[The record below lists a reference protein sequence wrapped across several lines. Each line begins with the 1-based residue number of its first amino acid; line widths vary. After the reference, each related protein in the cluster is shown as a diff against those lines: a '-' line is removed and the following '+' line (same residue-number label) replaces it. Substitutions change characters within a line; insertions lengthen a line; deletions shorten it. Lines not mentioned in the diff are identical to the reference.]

1 METTNTN
8 YQQLMLTDSGEL
20 TLEQKQFVDLHKRI
34 CYDSQKAT
42 EYIVDMAQG
51 IREMKESKRYQT
63 AGFASFGEYTETALG
78 IKERQ
83 AYNYI
88 AVIEKLPEGFV
99 KANAAVGVTKLALL
113 TSVNEEEREEILEKI
128 DITQAKTTEINAAVK
143 EALAAREEAEKQL
156 SLLTEEKTE
165 IEAENEKLSR
175 EYAKIAKDLKEEKA
189 RQSEL
194 AKEKAALEQK
204 YAELET
210 QKHTV
215 AYQPDMQTVAELK
228 EATEKVAASDA
239 KIKALESQIEAL
251 KAAPKPEPTTARVE
265 IKDDVIVRF
274 KVKFNDFQNLLDNMS
289 ELIESMEQ
297 EQAGKCKNAVKIV
310 FEDSIFGEATK

>member
-8 YQQLMLTDSGEL
+8 YRQLMLTDSGEL

-63 AGFASFGEYTETALG
+63 AGFTSFGEYTETALG

-99 KANAAVGVTKLALL
+99 KANAEIGVTKLALL
-113 TSVNEEEREEILEKI
+113 TSVNEEEHEEILEKI
-128 DITQAKTTEINAAVK
+128 DITTAKTTEINTAVK
-143 EALAAREEAEKQL
+143 EAIAAREEAEKQL
-156 SLLTEEKTE
+156 SLLSDEKAE
-165 IEAENEKLSR
+165 VEQENEKLNR
-175 EYAKIAKDLKEEKA
+175 EYAKIAKDLKSEKS

-194 AKEKAALEQK
+194 LKEKEMLEKK
-204 YAELET
+204 YAELEAS
-210 QKHTV
+210 KHTV
-215 AYQPDMQTVAELK
+215 AYQPDMQTVTELK
-228 EATEKVAASDA
+228 VATEKEAQSAAR
-239 KIKALESQIEAL
+239 IKELEAQIETL
-251 KAAPKPEPTTARVE
+251 KAAPKPQAEPARVE
-265 IKDDVIVRF
+265 IKDDAIVRF

-289 ELIESMEQ
+289 DLIEDMET

-310 FEDSIFGEATK
+310 FEDSIFGETK

>member
-8 YQQLMLTDSGEL
+8 YRQLMLTDSGEL

-63 AGFASFGEYTETALG
+63 AGFTSFGEYTETALG

-99 KANAAVGVTKLALL
+99 KANAEIGVTKLALL

-128 DITQAKTTEINAAVK
+128 DITTAKTTEINTAVK
-143 EALAAREEAEKQL
+143 EAIAAREEAEKQL
-156 SLLTEEKTE
+156 SLLSDEK
-165 IEAENEKLSR
+165 AEVT
-175 EYAKIAKDLKEEKA
+175 KEE
-189 RQSEL
+189 
-194 AKEKAALEQK
+194 LE
-204 YAELET
+204 
-210 QKHTV
+210 
-215 AYQPDMQTVAELK
+215 YQRN
-228 EATEKVAASDA
+228 
-239 KIKALESQIEAL
+239 AL
-251 KAAPKPEPTTARVE
+251 K
-265 IKDDVIVRF
+265 D
-274 KVKFNDFQNLLDNMS
+274 
-289 ELIESMEQ
+289 
-297 EQAGKCKNAVKIV
+297 
-310 FEDSIFGEATK
+310 

>member
-8 YQQLMLTDSGEL
+8 YRQLMLTDSGEL

-63 AGFASFGEYTETALG
+63 AGFTSFGEYTETALG

-99 KANAAVGVTKLALL
+99 KANAEIGVTKLALL

-128 DITQAKTTEINAAVK
+128 DITTAKTTEINTAVK
-143 EALAAREEAEKQL
+143 EAIAAREEAEKTVI
-156 SLLTEEKTE
+156 SVIGRKGGGRT
-165 IEAENEKLSR
+165 R
-175 EYAKIAKDLKEEKA
+175 E
-189 RQSEL
+189 R
-194 AKEKAALEQK
+194 
-204 YAELET
+204 
-210 QKHTV
+210 
-215 AYQPDMQTVAELK
+215 
-228 EATEKVAASDA
+228 
-239 KIKALESQIEAL
+239 
-251 KAAPKPEPTTARVE
+251 E
-265 IKDDVIVRF
+265 IKPRIRENRQRPQIRKIPPKRVIER
-274 KVKFNDFQNLLDNMS
+274 KRN
-289 ELIESMEQ
+289 
-297 EQAGKCKNAVKIV
+297 AGKEVRGTGSVKAYG
-310 FEDSIFGEATK
+310 SLST

>member
-8 YQQLMLTDSGEL
+8 YRQLMLTDSGEL

-63 AGFASFGEYTETALG
+63 AGFTSFGEYTETALG

-99 KANAAVGVTKLALL
+99 KANAEIGVTKLALL

-128 DITQAKTTEINAAVK
+128 DICMNKSITFCCFLVTN
-143 EALAAREEAEKQL
+143 
-156 SLLTEEKTE
+156 
-165 IEAENEKLSR
+165 SR
-175 EYAKIAKDLKEEKA
+175 
-189 RQSEL
+189 
-194 AKEKAALEQK
+194 
-204 YAELET
+204 
-210 QKHTV
+210 
-215 AYQPDMQTVAELK
+215 
-228 EATEKVAASDA
+228 
-239 KIKALESQIEAL
+239 
-251 KAAPKPEPTTARVE
+251 
-265 IKDDVIVRF
+265 
-274 KVKFNDFQNLLDNMS
+274 KFW
-289 ELIESMEQ
+289 
-297 EQAGKCKNAVKIV
+297 
-310 FEDSIFGEATK
+310 